1 MRSFGFEVCRNN
13 RMSHSV
19 ETALLKV
26 QNDILTS
33 MDEGNIVII
42 VLLDLSAAFD
52 TVDHPVLI
60 DRLCGV
66 GMGGIALDWF
76 RSYLSSRSQSV
87 HVRGNSSPPVNLK
100 FSVPQGSVLGPHL
113 FNVYTLPLQHVIRE
127 HDVKF
132 HMYADDLQL
141 YCSCPPTQEGLDLC
155 IKRIQACICDIR
167 DWMSDSFFEVEQ

>member
-1 MRSFGFEVCRNN
+1 MPKGSKLISPRINPDQIRREPACIWDWGFTKLYFFFLFF
-13 RMSHSV
+13 SDD
-19 ETALLKV
+19 KV
-26 QNDILTS
+26 YC
-33 MDEGNIVII
+33 II
-42 VLLDLSAAFD
+42 
-52 TVDHPVLI
+52 
-60 DRLCGV
+60 
-66 GMGGIALDWF
+66 
-76 RSYLSSRSQSV
+76 
-87 HVRGNSSPPVNLK
+87 SPPVNLK